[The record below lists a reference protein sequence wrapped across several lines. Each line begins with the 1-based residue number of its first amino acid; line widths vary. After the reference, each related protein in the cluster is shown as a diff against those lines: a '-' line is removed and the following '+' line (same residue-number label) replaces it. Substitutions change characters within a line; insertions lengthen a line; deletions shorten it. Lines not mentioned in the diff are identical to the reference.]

1 MGADTKIKICGL
13 TTQKAVAAVNK
24 IKADMAGLV
33 FFPRSPRNVSIS
45 DACALAG
52 GLASSVQ
59 SVALMVDPLDHELD
73 EIIGGVA
80 PNMLQLHGAETPER
94 VAQIKARTGLPV
106 MKAMRVAGAKDL
118 AKARQFEKVA
128 DWLLFDAKPPKS
140 LANALPGG
148 NGLVFDWTLLAGFE
162 CACPWMLS
170 GGLDVANVAEA
181 IRISGARAVD
191 VSSGVE
197 SEPGL
202 KDPDRIRAFAAA
214 ARSRGP
220 RAGMRDVVKGSRA

>member
-13 TTQKAVAAVNK
+13 TTPEAVAAVNE
-24 IKADMAGLV
+24 IRADMAGLV
-33 FFPRSPRNVSIS
+33 FFPKSPRNVSIS

-59 SVALMVDPLDHELD
+59 SVALVVDAPDHELD

-94 VAQIKARTGLPV
+94 VAQIRARTGLPV
-106 MKAMRVAGAKDL
+106 MKALAIAEAGDL
-118 AKARQFEKVA
+118 TAARAYEKVA

-148 NGLVFDWTLLAGFE
+148 NGLVFDWTLLTGFE
-162 CACPWMLS
+162 SACPWMLS
-170 GGLDVANVAEA
+170 GGLDADNVAEA
-181 IRISGARAVD
+181 ARISGARAVD

-214 ARSRGP
+214 ARS
-220 RAGMRDVVKGSRA
+220 

>member
-1 MGADTKIKICGL
+1 MGAHTKIKICGL
-13 TTQKAVAAVNK
+13 TTPDAVAAVND
-24 IKADMAGLV
+24 IGADMAGLV
-33 FFPRSPRNVSIS
+33 FFPKSPRNVSVS

-59 SVALMVDPLDHELD
+59 SVALLVDPVDHELD
-73 EIIGGVA
+73 EIIGGVS
-80 PNMLQLHGAETPER
+80 PNMLQLHGGETPER

-106 MKAMRVAGAKDL
+106 MKALAIAGADDL

-148 NGLVFDWTLLAGFE
+148 NGLVFDWTLLTGFE
-162 CACPWMLS
+162 SACPWMLS
-170 GGLDVANVAEA
+170 GGLDAGNVAEA
-181 IRISGARAVD
+181 VRISGARAVD

-202 KDPDRIRAFAAA
+202 KDPERIRAFAAA
-214 ARSRGP
+214 AR
-220 RAGMRDVVKGSRA
+220 A

>member
-1 MGADTKIKICGL
+1 MGAHTKIKICGL
-13 TTQKAVAAVNK
+13 TTPDAVAAVND
-24 IKADMAGLV
+24 IGADMAGLV
-33 FFPRSPRNVSIS
+33 FFPKSPRNVSVS

-59 SVALMVDPLDHELD
+59 SVALLVDPVDHELD
-73 EIIGGVA
+73 EIIGGVS
-80 PNMLQLHGAETPER
+80 PNMLQLHGGETPER

-106 MKAMRVAGAKDL
+106 MKALAIAGADDL

-128 DWLLFDAKPPKS
+128 DWLLFDSKPPKS

-148 NGLVFDWTLLAGFE
+148 NGLVFDWTLLTGFE
-162 CACPWMLS
+162 SACPWMLS
-170 GGLDVANVAEA
+170 GGLDAGNVAEA
-181 IRISGARAVD
+181 VRISGARAVD

-202 KDPDRIRAFAAA
+202 KDPERIRAFAAA
-214 ARSRGP
+214 AR
-220 RAGMRDVVKGSRA
+220 A